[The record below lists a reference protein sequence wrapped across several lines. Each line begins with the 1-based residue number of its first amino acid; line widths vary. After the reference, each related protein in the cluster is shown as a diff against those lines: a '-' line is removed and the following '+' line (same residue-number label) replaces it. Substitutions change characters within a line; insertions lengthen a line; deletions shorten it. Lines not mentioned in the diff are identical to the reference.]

1 MKKGLD
7 YFPLDIS
14 FYRDYKIR
22 KLIRRKGGEALT
34 VYIVLLCKIYENGYY
49 LPWDDEK
56 SFILFEDTD
65 IEEDIVINIINYC
78 VEVDL
83 FDKQL
88 FEQEHILTS
97 RGVQERYLSACSMT
111 KRKLSP
117 DLPYL
122 LVDFMQHNVKAKNS
136 TVSEEQTLVFSEETT
151 INSEETE
158 EKTEESTQRKEKKS
172 KDNNSLRSSL
182 SPSSTT
188 PSPAYV
194 PVCEGGEGSDEEP
207 ITVLAAVELLKNDR
221 EWLSQM
227 QRRHAI
233 SMENVIAWLGSFV
246 VECDCR
252 GKQQHTSLSDVKQH
266 FNDWLNKQKRSVAK
280 GGGSSKATSEKLTDF
295 QRWQRCHTAIC
306 KASSPESERTV
317 FSLIRFEEFDNSSKT
332 LRIIVPSHDIYER
345 IENEYI
351 RFISPFVSKY
361 FGSNVTLSYR
371 INPSIN
377 G

>member
-22 KLIRRKGGEALT
+22 KLIRRKSGQALT

-65 IEEDIVINIINYC
+65 IEEDIVIDIINYC

-88 FEQEHILTS
+88 FEQDHILTS

-122 LVDFMQHNVKAKNS
+122 LVDFTYNNVKTKN
-136 TVSEEQTLVFSEETT
+136 TVVSEEKTLVFSEETD
-151 INSEETE
+151 INSEETY
-158 EKTEESTQRKEKKS
+158 KNTEESPQNKEKKN

-182 SPSSTT
+182 SPSSPA

-194 PVCEGGEGSDEEP
+194 HVCEGRDGSDGEA
-207 ITVLAAVELLKNDR
+207 ITVEAAVELLKKDR
-221 EWLSQM
+221 EWLIQM

-233 SMENVIAWLGSFV
+233 SVPNVVAWLGSFV

-252 GKQQHTSLSDVKQH
+252 GKQHHTSLSDVKQH
-266 FNDWLNKQKRSVAK
+266 FNDWLIRQRK
-280 GGGSSKATSEKLTDF
+280 GSSNGGSRKPVSEKMTDM
-295 QRWQRCHTAIC
+295 QRWQRCHAEIC
-306 KASSPESERTV
+306 KASSPQSERDI
-317 FSLIRFEEFDNSSKT
+317 FSRILFEKFDDSLKKLT
-332 LRIIVPSHDIYER
+332 IIVPSSEIYER
-345 IENEYI
+345 IEKEYI
-351 RFISPFVSKY
+351 PFISPFIEKY
-361 FGSNVTLSYR
+361 FGKNLTLSYR
-371 INPSIN
+371 VNSSGN